1 MLKQSKVM
9 LMAVLTELRHE
20 KRAREQEKKNTPTG
34 RLERRGEK
42 LDDKARELQRQQRD
56 VVKNLK
62 VLTGAKGTVKK
73 LTERVEVERN
83 KVAELEEYCMELEAQ
98 LQQLREGSEDS
109 DDDLWDNEGAL
120 APVTSSDSLREWL
133 RNELDPNTPAS
144 AKNAPY
150 PGELV
155 LLYQDMMMK
164 EVSASQATGVV
175 RSTLETFAD
184 TFAAEFADCATVRL
198 PDATNIRDW
207 RRGLDPLGTLQ
218 AAVMF
223 AKAKTVTLHADATS
237 KDQIHFG
244 SAVLTLEQEDGTV
257 DVVMASGVWSTATG
271 ESVEGA
277 ECVFSCGFDRMRAEL
292 ESARA
297 HLARRKLRHH
307 LPEPKSL
314 ADMTVAGLIVRT
326 QQDHANAAQA
336 QERVFG
342 DILKQRV
349 IDMNYNDP
357 INLEKMLCWD
367 HKRINFL
374 AWFGKGDHNWV
385 TEQAWWAHSRI
396 PTSTALTSLT
406 HCSWKP
412 TMNSGTARARTCTGK
427 VYFTFVSGSPPT
439 ILTSRGLACSRSWA
453 VGTMCSSRMRC
464 PCTTWPT
471 CTLGIWCTW
480 IAQRRTASTR
490 WR

>member
-244 SAVLTLEQEDGTV
+244 SAVLTDFGARGRDDRRCDG
-257 DVVMASGVWSTATG
+257 
-271 ESVEGA
+271 
-277 ECVFSCGFDRMRAEL
+277 
-292 ESARA
+292 
-297 HLARRKLRHH
+297 
-307 LPEPKSL
+307 
-314 ADMTVAGLIVRT
+314 
-326 QQDHANAAQA
+326 
-336 QERVFG
+336 
-342 DILKQRV
+342 
-349 IDMNYNDP
+349 
-357 INLEKMLCWD
+357 
-367 HKRINFL
+367 
-374 AWFGKGDHNWV
+374 
-385 TEQAWWAHSRI
+385 
-396 PTSTALTSLT
+396 
-406 HCSWKP
+406 
-412 TMNSGTARARTCTGK
+412 
-427 VYFTFVSGSPPT
+427 
-439 ILTSRGLACSRSWA
+439 
-453 VGTMCSSRMRC
+453 
-464 PCTTWPT
+464 
-471 CTLGIWCTW
+471 
-480 IAQRRTASTR
+480 
-490 WR
+490 